1 MLKQGSLE
9 KLAGAKKGS
18 EKAKQHWQQRWF
30 VLSTD
35 DLDGDGVPDVGMY
48 QHCPQIITTKTP
60 QLR

>member
-30 VLSTD
+30 VLEEG
-35 DLDGDGVPDVGMY
+35 LLKYYDGQVGVLY
-48 QHCPQIITTKTP
+48 
-60 QLR
+60 